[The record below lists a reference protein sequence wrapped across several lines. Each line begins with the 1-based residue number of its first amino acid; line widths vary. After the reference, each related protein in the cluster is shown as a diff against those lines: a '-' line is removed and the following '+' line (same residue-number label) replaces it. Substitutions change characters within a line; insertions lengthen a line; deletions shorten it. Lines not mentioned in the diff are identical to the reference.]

1 MPQLPWTED
10 MVTTLLNIV
19 ILKKAHLS
27 GGCKGVKEIWNDVN
41 NAFFAQSFMDQYR
54 AAHYKAD
61 NHRKIR
67 DKFETYLMKCK
78 KISKLVIR
86 VKKTEN

>member
-41 NAFFAQSFMDQYR
+41 SREESVPFGAKSLS
-54 AAHYKAD
+54 YK
-61 NHRKIR
+61 
-67 DKFETYLMKCK
+67 
-78 KISKLVIR
+78 
-86 VKKTEN
+86 